1 MEILNHWEGELL
13 MIFEQINGIT
23 EYDWEESIDQ
33 AAYLPFSGGRL
44 FEFKPQE
51 MMLAKTER
59 KGYRV
64 APWVRGKPEEAGFR
78 KERARVFL
86 RP

>member
-1 MEILNHWEGELL
+1 M
-13 MIFEQINGIT
+13 MFEQINGIT

-64 APWVRGKPEEAGFR
+64 AH
-78 KERARVFL
+78 
-86 RP
+86 